1 MKVVLD
7 TNVLLAAFAFGGVCN
22 SILQEC
28 LANHRIILS
37 EHILNEFSRHL
48 SGKFGHS
55 QADTKQR
62 LDFLREVAQIVELDN
77 ITDGCRDKDDLPV
90 LGTLTAGQ
98 ADCLV
103 TGDKDLLVLRQFKGL
118 PILSPRQFKMAGNGR
133 PYSWFLNPDS

>member
-1 MKVVLD
+1 MFCLPLS
-7 TNVLLAAFAFGGVCN
+7 LLVEFATAYSRSVSPTIASSFP
-22 SILQEC
+22 SI
-28 LANHRIILS
+28 S
-37 EHILNEFSRHL
+37 SILNEFSRHL

-103 TGDKDLLVLRQFKGL
+103 TGDKDLLIPRQFKGL
-118 PILSPRQFKMAGNGR
+118 PILSPRQFKMVGNGR
-133 PYSWFLNPDS
+133 PYS